1 MRRVNAR
8 QGPNEPV
15 SSVPNSPSD
24 SAATHPSSSDAA
36 YTSRNDRAF
45 PLLYTSRLLTSSI
58 SYLTHDFR
66 FFHTSCPHTHTHH
79 QHPFSSPRQAAVA
92 DGRSHQ
98 SVPLDAKSVRD
109 LLGQRAALG
118 RLLAFSRCRLK
129 ERESNEIKV
138 LVPFL

>member
-1 MRRVNAR
+1 MNQLAQSQIRHLTAL
-8 QGPNEPV
+8 PLILHPLTLPTPLAMIEPFR
-15 SSVPNSPSD
+15 SF
-24 SAATHPSSSDAA
+24 THLVFSLPP
-36 YTSRNDRAF
+36 F
-45 PLLYTSRLLTSSI
+45 PTLRMI
-58 SYLTHDFR
+58 SG
-66 FFHTSCPHTHTHH
+66 FFIPPAHTHTHH